1 MRRRTA
7 NSIEPQRTRPMKI
20 TSVET
25 FVITN
30 RRILLKISTDTG
42 HYGWGEPTLEG
53 WARPIEAIVEQMAN
67 YLVGQDPR
75 RITHHWQVLARGGFY
90 RGGPL
95 FGSALAGID
104 QALWDLKG
112 RALGVPIHELL
123 GGAVRS
129 KIRIYAHAGGRSGHT
144 GSPERARMLVE
155 AGYTMIKVA
164 PDGQVGFVDNA
175 DYLDRFVA
183 DVTELREAIGGSVDF
198 GIDLHGRFSVPMS
211 RRALP
216 LIEHLAPAFVEEPLR
231 PEHSELIGS
240 VVDSTSI
247 PIATGERLYTR
258 TEFRAVLEAGVAVVQ
273 PDLSHA
279 GGISES
285 FRIATQA
292 EIYDA
297 QLAPHCPLGPVALA
311 ACLQVDAAVPNFL
324 AQETVIELHD
334 QQPGRGL
341 ELLTN
346 PEVLAP
352 VDGYLPVLT
361 GPGLGIELDEDV
373 IRSQVA
379 TEPLAPGSPTW
390 FYPADD
396 SFAEW

>member
-1 MRRRTA
+1 
-7 NSIEPQRTRPMKI
+7 MKI
-20 TSVET
+20 SSVET

-42 HYGWGEPTLEG
+42 LAGWGEPTLEG

-112 RALGVPIHELL
+112 RSLGVPIYELL
-123 GGAVRS
+123 GGAART
-129 KIRIYAHAGGRSGHT
+129 KIRIYAHANGRPGRT
-144 GSPERARMLVE
+144 GDPVRARELAE
-155 AGYTMIKVA
+155 AGYTLIKVA
-164 PDGQVGFVDNA
+164 PGSQVGFVDTA
-175 DYLDRFVA
+175 EYLDRFVSDLA
-183 DVTELREAIGGSVDF
+183 ELRTVIGRGMDF

-216 LIEHLAPAFVEEPLR
+216 LIEEFAPAFVEEPLR

-240 VVDSTSI
+240 IVDSTSI

-258 TEFRAVLEAGVAVVQ
+258 NEFRSVLEAGIAIVQ

-311 ACLQVDAAVPNFL
+311 ACLQVDAAVPNFY
-324 AQETVIELHD
+324 AQETVIEVHD

-346 PEVLAP
+346 PEVFAP
-352 VDGYLPVLT
+352 VDGYLPVPP

-373 IRSQVA
+373 VRAQVA

-390 FYPADD
+390 FYPGDD